1 MPAASPERPGEPT
14 PAPDADSLASAAAP
28 FDERQR
34 QRLLDQY
41 AEIATLAGGLAHEI
55 RNPLSTI
62 RLNLELLAEDLQ
74 PPDDP
79 RQRRMLGKVERIQRE
94 CRHLDDILAAFLQF
108 ARAGELELSDEDLGS
123 IVEEFVRFYQPEAD
137 RHGIELRPHLAS
149 DLPHVRADRNLLR
162 QVLLNLALNA
172 RQAMPEGGLLE
183 WQTYVKGGR
192 VCLDVI
198 DTGCGIS
205 EAARGKLFQVFF
217 STKPGGNGLGLP
229 TVRKIVEAHGGTIAC
244 ESEPG
249 RGTRFTISLP
259 AAPAAAGAATRNEN

>member
-1 MPAASPERPGEPT
+1 MPVASPERPGEPA
-14 PAPDADSLASAAAP
+14 PAPDADSLAPAAAP

-74 PPDDP
+74 PLDDP

-108 ARAGELELSDEDLGS
+108 ARAGELELSDENLGS

-172 RQAMPEGGLLE
+172 QQAMPEGGLLE
-183 WQTYVKGGR
+183 WQTYVKDGR

>member
-1 MPAASPERPGEPT
+1 MPVASPKPSSDAGCAAD
-14 PAPDADSLASAAAP
+14 PARGATDAAP
-28 FDERQR
+28 FDDQQR
-34 QRLLDQY
+34 RRLLDQY

-74 PPDDP
+74 QLSDP
-79 RQRRMLGKVERIQRE
+79 RQRRMLGKVERIQHE

-123 IVEEFVRFYQPEAD
+123 IVEEFVRFYQPEAE

-149 DLPHVRADRNLLR
+149 DLPRVRADRNLLR

-172 RQAMPEGGLLE
+172 QQAMPEGGLLE
-183 WQTYVKGGR
+183 WQTYEKGSC

-205 EAARGKLFQVFF
+205 EAARAKLFQVFF

-229 TVRKIVEAHGGTIAC
+229 TARKIVQAHGGTIRC

-259 AAPAAAGAATRNEN
+259 AAPPAARASTRDEN

>member
-1 MPAASPERPGEPT
+1 VAAGPAPEPAAW
-14 PAPDADSLASAAAP
+14 DD
-28 FDERQR
+28 R
-34 QRLLDQY
+34 QRLLAQY
-41 AEIATLAGGLAHEI
+41 TEIATLAGGLAHEI

-74 PPDDP
+74 QLTDP
-79 RQRRMLGKVERIQRE
+79 RQRRMLAKVERIQHE
-94 CRHLDDILAAFLQF
+94 CRHLDGILAAFLQF

-123 IVEEFVRFYQPEAD
+123 IVEEFVRFYQPEAE

-149 DLPHVRADRNLLR
+149 DLPRVRADRKLLR

-172 RQAMPEGGLLE
+172 QQAMPEGGLLE

-205 EAARGKLFQVFF
+205 EATRARLFQVFF

-229 TVRKIVEAHGGTIAC
+229 TVRKIVEGHGGTIQC

-259 AAPAAAGAATRNEN
+259 AAPAAAGAATRIRN